1 MKQVTLN
8 IPDNEF
14 EFFMALV
21 QKFKY
26 KAAENDQTIPKE
38 VKELVV
44 KRKKSAKSGDYMTVT
59 QSNKKLKKKYGF

>member
-8 IPDNEF
+8 IPDKEF
-14 EFFMALV
+14 DFFMELV

-26 KAAENDQTIPKE
+26 KASENDNTIPEE

-44 KRKKSAKSGDYMTVT
+44 KRKKSAKSGDYMTVSE
-59 QSNKKLKKKYGF
+59 SNKKLKKKYGF